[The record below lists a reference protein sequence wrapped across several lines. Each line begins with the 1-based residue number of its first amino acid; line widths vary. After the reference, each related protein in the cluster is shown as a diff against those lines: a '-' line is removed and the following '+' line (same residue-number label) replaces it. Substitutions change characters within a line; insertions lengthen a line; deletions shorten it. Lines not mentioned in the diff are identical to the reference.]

1 MTVLV
6 VLSSVLMRMSFPAFL
21 VCATMFVVA
30 DPPLPVRVATKGLLV
45 LVLLHTGAHLEATTP
60 MVDQFTSST
69 PLPDFARQCP
79 LASSNLT
86 DVSGWGTVRV
96 GREEERVITMAE
108 SMDDLGSMSV
118 VAAFHHVFV
127 RREAALGLFVG
138 AVVLTGWP

>member
-1 MTVLV
+1 
-6 VLSSVLMRMSFPAFL
+6 MSFPAFW
-21 VCATMFVVA
+21 VCAALFVVA
-30 DPPLPVRVATKGLLV
+30 DPPLPVRVAMKGLLV
-45 LVLLHTGAHLEATTP
+45 VAFLHTGAHLEATTP
-60 MVDQFTSST
+60 TVDPFSSST

-96 GREEERVITMAE
+96 GREEERDITVQFVAE
-108 SMDDLGSMSV
+108 SMDDIGSMSV

-127 RREAALGLFVG
+127 RREAALGLFLG

>member
-1 MTVLV
+1 
-6 VLSSVLMRMSFPAFL
+6 MRMSFPAFL
-21 VCATMFVVA
+21 VCAAMFVLA

-45 LVLLHTGAHLEATTP
+45 VVLLHTGAHLEATTP
-60 MVDQFTSST
+60 MVDQFSSST

-96 GREEERVITMAE
+96 GREEERDVTVQFVAE
-108 SMDDLGSMSV
+108 SMDDIGSMSV

-127 RREAALGLFVG
+127 RREAALGLFLG